1 MQIRQTPVLFSW
13 VAGIAVA
20 IAIVAVSGAVQAQ
33 APAVAPPVPPPATAS
48 APADA
53 APVQP
58 AQPANTGSV
67 KFGKET
73 KITLGKV
80 IDVERAD
87 NGCLINFKNDKGDEF
102 IELGLPKFCA
112 LKPPLKGK
120 KIEMEYRMETV
131 PASECAGN
139 SKCKKT
145 ESLPIVVEVKVLN

>member
-1 MQIRQTPVLFSW
+1 MQSKQPPVLFSC
-13 VAGIAVA
+13 VASFVGALAVA
-20 IAIVAVSGAVQAQ
+20 VASGSVRAQ
-33 APAVAPPVPPPATAS
+33 APAPPPVAPPAV
-48 APADA
+48 APAEA
-53 APVQP
+53 APVPP

-102 IELGLPKFCA
+102 IELGLSKFCM

-120 KIEMEYRMETV
+120 QIEMEYRIETV
-131 PASECAGN
+131 LASECAGN

-145 ESLPIVVEVKVLN
+145 ESLPVIVEVKVLN

>member
-1 MQIRQTPVLFSW
+1 MQNRQTPAFFGC

-20 IAIVAVSGAVQAQ
+20 TAICAMSGAVRAQ
-33 APAVAPPVPPPATAS
+33 APAVAPPVPPS

-53 APVQP
+53 APVPP
-58 AQPANTGSV
+58 APAAATGSV

-102 IELGLPKFCA
+102 IELGLSKFCM

-120 KIEMEYRMETV
+120 QIEMEYRMETV
-131 PASECAGN
+131 SASECAGN

>member
-1 MQIRQTPVLFSW
+1 MRYRQARVLFNCMA
-13 VAGIAVA
+13 VIAGAATIFAM
-20 IAIVAVSGAVQAQ
+20 SGAVGAQ
-33 APAVAPPVPPPATAS
+33 APAVVPPANT
-48 APADA
+48 PADA
-53 APVQP
+53 APVP
-58 AQPANTGSV
+58 ASPPANTGSV

-102 IELGLPKFCA
+102 IELGLPKFCM

-120 KIEMEYRMETV
+120 QIEMEYRLETV
-131 PASECAGN
+131 LASECAGN

-145 ESLPIVVEVKVLN
+145 ESLPVIVEVKVLN